1 MSNMKRCGFTLVELL
16 VVVGILALLTALLL
30 PVFGRVRENGRRAA
44 CQSNLHQIGLAMQE
58 YLQDNDH
65 RYLPANIGFPH
76 PLLAYVGGNAVFLCP
91 DISEAQQERLGQEG
105 GVSLDYQYD
114 EFRLLTRSAPFDP
127 WNAVSDSAIA
137 HPAAL
142 WLYEDSTQTQS
153 LWHKLPAPCGHPV
166 IGSTLHAGGGN
177 YLFADGHVRWL
188 TPEGFATVACIN
200 GPLPP
205 PFTDNNGE

>member
-1 MSNMKRCGFTLVELL
+1 MRRRAFTLTELL
-16 VVVGILALLTALLL
+16 TVVGILALLAALLL
-30 PVFGRVRENGRRAA
+30 PVLGTVRENGRRTA
-44 CQSNLHQIGLAMQE
+44 CQSNLRQIGLAMQQ

-76 PLLAYVGGNAVFLCP
+76 PHPLLAYVGDSAVFLCP
-91 DISEAQQERLGQEG
+91 TVSEAQQERLGQEG

-114 EFRLLTRSAPFDP
+114 EFRLLTRSAPYDP
-127 WNAVSDSAIA
+127 WYAISDSAVA

-142 WLYEDSTQTQS
+142 WLYKDSTQTLT
-153 LWHKLPAPCGHPV
+153 LWRKLLAPCGHPV
-166 IGSTLHAGGGN
+166 IGSTLHSGGGN